1 MLSRFFLMLTLV
13 LAGEIVFLLPFHTT
27 RFFRPTMLEAYGLSN
42 TQLGDLFAVYGV
54 MAMIAYF
61 PGGALADRFSARS
74 LLTVSMIATAAG
86 GLYMA
91 TYPGPVGMAALF
103 GYWGI
108 TTILLFWAALIRA
121 TREWG
126 GHDEQG
132 RAFGI
137 LESGRGLVA
146 ALLASG
152 GVILLVLFLPE
163 DMDQLSN
170 EERRTAFRSVIF
182 FYSAVTLATAALTWT
197 VIPPVKHIGDSAS
210 RLFRSSV
217 AVLARP
223 LVWAQAGVI
232 ICAYCGYKA
241 VDNYSLYAVQV
252 LGKNEAEGAKLATYI
267 IYLRPVAALAA
278 GLLADRWSA
287 GKMVGSSFGLLVISY
302 GVLAAFLPDDQGLT
316 LIYANIVV
324 SVVAV
329 CMLRGVYFALLEE
342 NNVPPYLTGAVAGS
356 VSFIGFTPEIFFG
369 PITGR
374 ILDANPGPA
383 GHQNYYLFLAVVAA
397 LGVVVTAWLIWL
409 QRRSEVSAWPGVGKY
424 DTHELQR
431 KLD

>member
-13 LAGEIVFLLPFHTT
+13 FAGEIVFLLPFHTT
-27 RFFRPTMLEAYGLSN
+27 RFFRPTVLEAFELTN
-42 TQLGDLFAVYGV
+42 TQLGDVFAVYGV

-91 TYPGPVGMAALF
+91 TYPGPVGMAILF

-137 LESGRGLVA
+137 LEGGRGLVA

-170 EERRTAFRSVIF
+170 EERRSAFRSVIF
-182 FYSAVTLATAALTWT
+182 FYSSITLATAALTWT
-197 VIPPVKHIGDSAS
+197 VIPSVKHIGDSAS
-210 RLFRSSV
+210 QLFRSSI

-223 LVWAQAGVI
+223 LVWAQAAVI

-241 VDNYSLYAVQV
+241 LDNYSLYAVQV
-252 LGKNEAEGAKLATYI
+252 LGMNEAQGAKLATYV
-267 IYLRPVAALAA
+267 IYLRPIAALTA
-278 GLLADRWSA
+278 GLLADRWAA
-287 GKMVGSSFGLLVISY
+287 GKMVGTSFVMLVVSY
-302 GVLAAFLPDDQGLT
+302 GILATFMPDDYGLT
-316 LIYANIVV
+316 LIYANIIV
-324 SVVAV
+324 SVFAV

-342 NNVPPYLTGAVAGS
+342 NRVPSFLTGAVAGS
-356 VSFIGFTPEIFFG
+356 VSFIGYTPEIFFG
-369 PITGR
+369 PVTGR
-374 ILDANPGPA
+374 ILDADPGPV

-397 LGVVVTAWLIWL
+397 LGVVVVAWLLWL
-409 QRRSEVSAWPGVGKY
+409 QRVSSTEKWPQDPLLVESGK
-424 DTHELQR
+424 
-431 KLD
+431 

>member
-13 LAGEIVFLLPFHTT
+13 FAGEIVFLLPFHTT
-27 RFFRPTMLEAYGLSN
+27 RFFRPTVLEAFELTN
-42 TQLGDLFAVYGV
+42 TQLGDVFAVYGV

-91 TYPGPVGMAALF
+91 TYPGPVGMAILF

-137 LESGRGLVA
+137 LEGGRGLVP

-170 EERRTAFRSVIF
+170 EERRSAFRSVIF
-182 FYSAVTLATAALTWT
+182 FYSSITLATAALTWT
-197 VIPPVKHIGDSAS
+197 VIPSVKHIGDSAS
-210 RLFRSSV
+210 QLFRSSI

-223 LVWAQAGVI
+223 LVWAQAAVI

-241 VDNYSLYAVQV
+241 LDNYSLYAVQV
-252 LGKNEAEGAKLATYI
+252 LGMNEAQGAKLATYV
-267 IYLRPVAALAA
+267 IYLRPIAALTA
-278 GLLADRWSA
+278 GLLADRWAA
-287 GKMVGSSFGLLVISY
+287 GKMVGTSFVMLVVSY
-302 GVLAAFLPDDQGLT
+302 GILATFMPDDYGLT
-316 LIYANIVV
+316 LIYANIIV
-324 SVVAV
+324 SVFAV

-342 NNVPPYLTGAVAGS
+342 NRVPSFLTGAVAGS
-356 VSFIGFTPEIFFG
+356 VSFIGYTPEIFFG
-369 PITGR
+369 PVTGR
-374 ILDANPGPA
+374 ILDANPGPV

-397 LGVVVTAWLIWL
+397 LGVVVVAWLLWL
-409 QRRSEVSAWPGVGKY
+409 QRVSSTEKWPQDPLLVESGK
-424 DTHELQR
+424 
-431 KLD
+431 

>member
-1 MLSRFFLMLTLV
+1 
-13 LAGEIVFLLPFHTT
+13 
-27 RFFRPTMLEAYGLSN
+27 MLEAYELSN
-42 TQLGDLFAVYGV
+42 TQLGDVFAVYGV

-91 TYPGPVGMAALF
+91 TYPGPVGMAVLF

-146 ALLASG
+146 GLLASG

-163 DMDQLSN
+163 NMDQLSN
-170 EERRTAFRSVIF
+170 DERRSAFRYVIF
-182 FYSAVTLATAALTWT
+182 FYSAVTLATAVLTWT

-241 VDNYSLYAVQV
+241 LDNYSLYAVQV
-252 LGKNEAEGAKLATYI
+252 LGMNEANGAKLATYI
-267 IYLRPVAALAA
+267 IYLRPVAALVA

-302 GVLAAFLPDDQGLT
+302 GVLAAFLPDDHGLM
-316 LIYANIVV
+316 LIYANILV
-324 SVVAV
+324 SVFAV

-342 NNVPPYLTGAVAGS
+342 NRVPPYLTGAVAGS
-356 VSFIGFTPEIFFG
+356 VSFIGYTPEIFFG

-374 ILDANPGPA
+374 ILDANPGPV
-383 GHQNYYLFLAVVAA
+383 GHQHYYMFLAAVAA
-397 LGVVVTAWLIWL
+397 LGVAVTAWLVWM
-409 QRRSEVSAWPGVGKY
+409 QRRREASAWPGVTKRVGAAVAS
-424 DTHELQR
+424 D
-431 KLD
+431 

>member
-13 LAGEIVFLLPFHTT
+13 FAGEIVFLLPFHTT
-27 RFFRPTMLEAYGLSN
+27 RFFRPTVLEAFELTN
-42 TQLGDLFAVYGV
+42 TQLGDVFAVYGV

-91 TYPGPVGMAALF
+91 TYPGPVGMAILF

-137 LESGRGLVA
+137 LEGGRGLVA

-170 EERRTAFRSVIF
+170 EERRSAFRSVIF
-182 FYSAVTLATAALTWT
+182 FYSSITFATAALTWT
-197 VIPPVKHIGDSAS
+197 VIPSVKHIGDSAS
-210 RLFRSSV
+210 QLFRSSI

-223 LVWAQAGVI
+223 LVWAQAAVI

-241 VDNYSLYAVQV
+241 LDNYSLYAVQV
-252 LGKNEAEGAKLATYI
+252 LGMNEAQGAKLATYV
-267 IYLRPVAALAA
+267 IYLRPIAALTA
-278 GLLADRWSA
+278 GVLADRWAA
-287 GKMVGSSFGLLVISY
+287 GKMVGTSFVMLVVSY
-302 GVLAAFLPDDQGLT
+302 GILATFLPDDHGLT
-316 LIYANIVV
+316 LIYANIFV
-324 SVVAV
+324 SVFAV

-342 NNVPPYLTGAVAGS
+342 NRVPSFLTGAVAGS
-356 VSFIGFTPEIFFG
+356 VSFVGYTPEIFFG
-369 PITGR
+369 PVTGR
-374 ILDANPGPA
+374 ILDANPGPV

-397 LGVVVTAWLIWL
+397 LGVVVVAWLLWL
-409 QRRSEVSAWPGVGKY
+409 QRHAATADWPGDSLLVEAEK
-424 DTHELQR
+424 
-431 KLD
+431 

>member
-1 MLSRFFLMLTLV
+1 MLSRFILMLTLV
-13 LAGEIVFLLPFHTT
+13 FAGEIVFLLPFHTT
-27 RFFRPTMLEAYGLSN
+27 RFFRPTVLEAFELTN
-42 TQLGDLFAVYGV
+42 TQLGDVFAVYGV

-91 TYPGPVGMAALF
+91 TYPGPVGMAILF

-137 LESGRGLVA
+137 LEGGRGLVA

-170 EERRTAFRSVIF
+170 EERRSAFRSVIF
-182 FYSAVTLATAALTWT
+182 FYSSITLATAALTWT
-197 VIPPVKHIGDSAS
+197 VIPSVKHIGDSAS
-210 RLFRSSV
+210 QLFRSSI

-223 LVWAQAGVI
+223 LVWAQAAVI

-241 VDNYSLYAVQV
+241 LDNYSLYAVQV
-252 LGKNEAEGAKLATYI
+252 LGMNEAQGAKLATYV
-267 IYLRPVAALAA
+267 IYLRPIAALTA
-278 GLLADRWSA
+278 GLLADRWAA
-287 GKMVGSSFGLLVISY
+287 GKMVGTSFVMLVVSY
-302 GVLAAFLPDDQGLT
+302 GILATFMPDDYGLT
-316 LIYANIVV
+316 LIYANIIV
-324 SVVAV
+324 SVFAV

-342 NNVPPYLTGAVAGS
+342 NRVPSFLTGAVAGS
-356 VSFIGFTPEIFFG
+356 VSFVGYTPEIFFG
-369 PITGR
+369 PVTGR
-374 ILDANPGPA
+374 ILDANPGPV

-397 LGVVVTAWLIWL
+397 LGVVVVAWLLWL
-409 QRRSEVSAWPGVGKY
+409 QRVSSTEKWPQDPLLVESGK
-424 DTHELQR
+424 
-431 KLD
+431 

>member
-1 MLSRFFLMLTLV
+1 MLSRFILMLTLV
-13 LAGEIVFLLPFHTT
+13 FAGEIVFLLPFHTM
-27 RFFRPTMLEAYGLSN
+27 RFFRPTVLEAFELTN
-42 TQLGDLFAVYGV
+42 TQLGDVFAVYGV

-91 TYPGPVGMAALF
+91 TYPGPVGMAILF

-137 LESGRGLVA
+137 LEGGRGLVA

-170 EERRTAFRSVIF
+170 EERRSAFRSVIF
-182 FYSAVTLATAALTWT
+182 FYSSITLATAALTWT
-197 VIPPVKHIGDSAS
+197 VIPSVKHIGDSAS
-210 RLFRSSV
+210 QLFRSSI

-223 LVWAQAGVI
+223 LVWAQAAVI

-241 VDNYSLYAVQV
+241 LDNYSLYAVQV
-252 LGKNEAEGAKLATYI
+252 LGMNEAQGAKLATYV
-267 IYLRPVAALAA
+267 IYLRPIAALTA
-278 GLLADRWSA
+278 GLLADRWAA
-287 GKMVGSSFGLLVISY
+287 GKMVGTSFVMLVVSY
-302 GVLAAFLPDDQGLT
+302 GILATFMPDDYGLT
-316 LIYANIVV
+316 LIYANIIV
-324 SVVAV
+324 SVFAV

-342 NNVPPYLTGAVAGS
+342 NRVPSFLTGAVAGS
-356 VSFIGFTPEIFFG
+356 VSFIGYTPEIFFG
-369 PITGR
+369 PVTGR
-374 ILDANPGPA
+374 ILDANPGPV

-397 LGVVVTAWLIWL
+397 LGVVVVAWLLWL
-409 QRRSEVSAWPGVGKY
+409 QRHAATADWPGDSLLVEAEK
-424 DTHELQR
+424 
-431 KLD
+431 

>member
-13 LAGEIVFLLPFHTT
+13 FAGEIVFLLPFHTT
-27 RFFRPTMLEAYGLSN
+27 RFFRPTVLEAFELTN
-42 TQLGDLFAVYGV
+42 TQLGDVFAVYGV

-91 TYPGPVGMAALF
+91 TYPGPVGMAILF

-137 LESGRGLVA
+137 LEGGRGLVA

-170 EERRTAFRSVIF
+170 EERRSAFRSVIF
-182 FYSAVTLATAALTWT
+182 FYSSITLATAALTWT
-197 VIPPVKHIGDSAS
+197 VIPSVKHIGDSAS
-210 RLFRSSV
+210 QLFRSSI

-223 LVWAQAGVI
+223 LVWAQAAVI

-241 VDNYSLYAVQV
+241 LDNYSLYAVQV
-252 LGKNEAEGAKLATYI
+252 LGMNEAQGAKLATYV
-267 IYLRPVAALAA
+267 IYLRPIAALTA
-278 GLLADRWSA
+278 GVLADRWAA
-287 GKMVGSSFGLLVISY
+287 GKMVGTSFVMLVVSY
-302 GVLAAFLPDDQGLT
+302 GILATFLPDDHGLT
-316 LIYANIVV
+316 LIYANIFV
-324 SVVAV
+324 SVFAV

-342 NNVPPYLTGAVAGS
+342 NRVPSFLTGAVAGS
-356 VSFIGFTPEIFFG
+356 VSFVGYTPEIFFG
-369 PITGR
+369 PVTGR
-374 ILDANPGPA
+374 ILDANPGPV

-397 LGVVVTAWLIWL
+397 LGVVVVAWLLWL
-409 QRRSEVSAWPGVGKY
+409 QRHAATADWPGDSLLVEAEK
-424 DTHELQR
+424 
-431 KLD
+431 

>member
-13 LAGEIVFLLPFHTT
+13 FAGEIVFLLPFHTT
-27 RFFRPTMLEAYGLSN
+27 RFFRPTMLEAYGLTN
-42 TQLGDLFAVYGV
+42 TQLGDVFAVYGV

-61 PGGALADRFSARS
+61 PGGVLADRFSARS
-74 LLTVSMIATAAG
+74 LLTISMITTAAG

-91 TYPGPVGMAALF
+91 TYPGPLGMAALF

-132 RAFGI
+132 KAFGI

-152 GVILLVLFLPE
+152 GVILLVLFMPE

-170 EERRTAFRSVIF
+170 EERRLAFRSVIF
-182 FYSAVTLATAALTWT
+182 FYSSITLATAALTWT
-197 VIPPVKHIGDSAS
+197 VIPAVKHIGDSSS
-210 RLFRSSV
+210 RLFHSSI

-223 LVWAQAGVI
+223 LVWAQAAVI

-241 VDNYSLYAVQV
+241 LDNYSLYAVQV
-252 LGKNEAEGAKLATYI
+252 LGMNEAEGAKLATNV
-267 IYLRPVAALAA
+267 IYLRPVAALTA
-278 GLLADRWSA
+278 GLLADRWAA
-287 GKMVGSSFGLLVISY
+287 GKMVGTSFGMLLVSY
-302 GVLAAFLPDDQGLT
+302 GILAAFLPDDYGLP

-324 SVVAV
+324 SVFAV

-342 NNVPPYLTGAVAGS
+342 NRVPPHLTGAVAGS
-356 VSFIGFTPEIFFG
+356 VSFIGYTPEIFFG

-383 GHQNYYLFLAVVAA
+383 GHQNYYLFLATVAA
-397 LGVVVTAWLIWL
+397 LGIVVVAWLLWL
-409 QRRSEVSAWPGVGKY
+409 QRRSTGEEWPRDPLVVESGK
-424 DTHELQR
+424 
-431 KLD
+431 

>member
-13 LAGEIVFLLPFHTT
+13 FAGEIVFLLPFHTT
-27 RFFRPTMLEAYGLSN
+27 RFFRPTVLEAFELTN
-42 TQLGDLFAVYGV
+42 TQLGDVFAVYGV

-91 TYPGPVGMAALF
+91 TYPGPVGMAILF

-137 LESGRGLVA
+137 LEGGRGLVA

-170 EERRTAFRSVIF
+170 EERRSAFRSVIF
-182 FYSAVTLATAALTWT
+182 FYSSITLATAALTWT
-197 VIPPVKHIGDSAS
+197 VIPSVKHIGDSAS
-210 RLFRSSV
+210 QLFRSSI

-223 LVWAQAGVI
+223 LVWAQAAVI

-241 VDNYSLYAVQV
+241 LDNYSLYAVQV
-252 LGKNEAEGAKLATYI
+252 LGMNEAQGAKLATYV
-267 IYLRPVAALAA
+267 IYLRPIAALTA
-278 GLLADRWSA
+278 GLLADRWAA
-287 GKMVGSSFGLLVISY
+287 GKMVGTSFVMLVVSY
-302 GVLAAFLPDDQGLT
+302 GILATFMPDDHGLP

-324 SVVAV
+324 SVFAV

-342 NNVPPYLTGAVAGS
+342 NRVPSFLTGAVAGS
-356 VSFIGFTPEIFFG
+356 VSFIGYTPEIFFG
-369 PITGR
+369 PVTGR
-374 ILDANPGPA
+374 ILDANPGPV

-397 LGVVVTAWLIWL
+397 LGVVVVAWLLWL
-409 QRRSEVSAWPGVGKY
+409 QRASSTEKWPQDPLLVESGK
-424 DTHELQR
+424 
-431 KLD
+431 

>member
-13 LAGEIVFLLPFHTT
+13 FAGEIVFLLPFHTT
-27 RFFRPTMLEAYGLSN
+27 RFFRPTVLEAFELTN
-42 TQLGDLFAVYGV
+42 TQLGDVFAVYGV

-91 TYPGPVGMAALF
+91 TYPGPVGMAILF

-137 LESGRGLVA
+137 LEGGRGLVA

-170 EERRTAFRSVIF
+170 EERRSAFRSVIF
-182 FYSAVTLATAALTWT
+182 FYSSITLATAALTWT
-197 VIPPVKHIGDSAS
+197 VIPSVKHIGDSAS
-210 RLFRSSV
+210 QLFRSSI

-223 LVWAQAGVI
+223 LVWAQAAVI

-241 VDNYSLYAVQV
+241 LDNYSLYAVQV
-252 LGKNEAEGAKLATYI
+252 LGMNEAQGAKLATYV
-267 IYLRPVAALAA
+267 IYLRPIAALTA
-278 GLLADRWSA
+278 GLLADRWAA
-287 GKMVGSSFGLLVISY
+287 GKMVGTSFVMLVVSY
-302 GVLAAFLPDDQGLT
+302 GILATFMPDDYGLT
-316 LIYANIVV
+316 LIYANIIV
-324 SVVAV
+324 SVFAV

-342 NNVPPYLTGAVAGS
+342 NRVPSFLTGAVAGS
-356 VSFIGFTPEIFFG
+356 VSFVGYTPEIFMPLLSG
-369 PITGR
+369 TLIDRWSGGITGY
-374 ILDANPGPA
+374 
-383 GHQNYYLFLAVVAA
+383 QVLFSFLCFVSVVGIVAT
-397 LGVVVTAWLIWL
+397 LML
-409 QRRSEVSAWPGVGKY
+409 RRSNQNKS
-424 DTHELQR
+424 
-431 KLD
+431 

>member
-13 LAGEIVFLLPFHTT
+13 FAGEIVFLLPFHTT
-27 RFFRPTMLEAYGLSN
+27 RFFRPTVLEAFELTN
-42 TQLGDLFAVYGV
+42 TQLGDVFAVYGV

-91 TYPGPVGMAALF
+91 TYPGPVGMAILF

-137 LESGRGLVA
+137 LEGGRGLVA

-170 EERRTAFRSVIF
+170 EERRSAFRSVIF
-182 FYSAVTLATAALTWT
+182 FYSSITLATAALTWT
-197 VIPPVKHIGDSAS
+197 VIPSVKHIGDSAS
-210 RLFRSSV
+210 QLFRSSI

-223 LVWAQAGVI
+223 LVWAQAAVI

-241 VDNYSLYAVQV
+241 LDNYSLYAVQV
-252 LGKNEAEGAKLATYI
+252 LGMNEAQGAKLATYV
-267 IYLRPVAALAA
+267 IYLRPIAALTA
-278 GLLADRWSA
+278 GLLADRWAA
-287 GKMVGSSFGLLVISY
+287 GKMVGTSFVMLVVSY
-302 GVLAAFLPDDQGLT
+302 GILATFMPDDYGLT
-316 LIYANIVV
+316 LIYANIIV
-324 SVVAV
+324 SVFAV

-342 NNVPPYLTGAVAGS
+342 NRVPSFLTGAVS
-356 VSFIGFTPEIFFG
+356 VLPD
-369 PITGR
+369 GR
-374 ILDANPGPA
+374 RCRVRFLHRLHSRD
-383 GHQNYYLFLAVVAA
+383 LF
-397 LGVVVTAWLIWL
+397 
-409 QRRSEVSAWPGVGKY
+409 WPGY
-424 DTHELQR
+424 R
-431 KLD
+431 ANS

>member
-1 MLSRFFLMLTLV
+1 MLSRFILMLTLV
-13 LAGEIVFLLPFHTT
+13 FAGEIVFLLPFHTT
-27 RFFRPTMLEAYGLSN
+27 RFFRPTVLEAFELTN
-42 TQLGDLFAVYGV
+42 TQLGDVFAVYGV

-91 TYPGPVGMAALF
+91 TYPGPVGMAILF

-137 LESGRGLVA
+137 LEGGRGLVA

-170 EERRTAFRSVIF
+170 EERRSAFRSVIF
-182 FYSAVTLATAALTWT
+182 FYSSITLATAALTWT
-197 VIPPVKHIGDSAS
+197 VIPSVKHIGDSAS
-210 RLFRSSV
+210 QLFRSSI

-223 LVWAQAGVI
+223 LVWAQAAVI

-241 VDNYSLYAVQV
+241 LDNYSLYAVQV
-252 LGKNEAEGAKLATYI
+252 LGMNEAQGAKLATYV
-267 IYLRPVAALAA
+267 IYLRPIAALTA
-278 GLLADRWSA
+278 GLLADRWAA
-287 GKMVGSSFGLLVISY
+287 GKMVGTSFVMLVVSY
-302 GVLAAFLPDDQGLT
+302 GILATFMPDDYGLT
-316 LIYANIVV
+316 LIYANIIV
-324 SVVAV
+324 SVFAV

-342 NNVPPYLTGAVAGS
+342 NRVPSFLTGAVAGS
-356 VSFIGFTPEIFFG
+356 VSFIGYTPEIFFG
-369 PITGR
+369 PVTGR
-374 ILDANPGPA
+374 ILDANPGPV

-397 LGVVVTAWLIWL
+397 LGVVVVAWLLWL
-409 QRRSEVSAWPGVGKY
+409 QRVSSTEKWPQDPLLVESGK
-424 DTHELQR
+424 
-431 KLD
+431 

>member
-1 MLSRFFLMLTLV
+1 MLSRFILMLTLV
-13 LAGEIVFLLPFHTT
+13 FAGEIVFLLPFHTT
-27 RFFRPTMLEAYGLSN
+27 RFFRPTVLEAFELTN
-42 TQLGDLFAVYGV
+42 TQLGDVFAVYGV

-91 TYPGPVGMAALF
+91 TYPGPVGMAILF

-137 LESGRGLVA
+137 LEGGRGLVA

-170 EERRTAFRSVIF
+170 EERRSAFRSVIF
-182 FYSAVTLATAALTWT
+182 FYSSITLATAALTWT
-197 VIPPVKHIGDSAS
+197 VIPSAKHIGDSAS
-210 RLFRSSV
+210 QLFRSSI

-223 LVWAQAGVI
+223 LVWAQAAVI

-241 VDNYSLYAVQV
+241 LDNYSLYAVQV
-252 LGKNEAEGAKLATYI
+252 LGMNEAQGAKLATYV
-267 IYLRPVAALAA
+267 IYLRPIAALTA
-278 GLLADRWSA
+278 GLLADRWAA
-287 GKMVGSSFGLLVISY
+287 GKMVGTSFVMLVVSY
-302 GVLAAFLPDDQGLT
+302 GILATFMPDDYGLT
-316 LIYANIVV
+316 LIYANIIV
-324 SVVAV
+324 SVFAV

-342 NNVPPYLTGAVAGS
+342 NRVPSFLTGAVAGS
-356 VSFIGFTPEIFFG
+356 VSFVGYTPEIFFG
-369 PITGR
+369 PVTGR
-374 ILDANPGPA
+374 ILDANPGPV

-397 LGVVVTAWLIWL
+397 LGVVVVAWLLWL
-409 QRRSEVSAWPGVGKY
+409 QRHAATADWPGDSLLVEAEK
-424 DTHELQR
+424 
-431 KLD
+431 

>member
-1 MLSRFFLMLTLV
+1 MLSRFILMLTLV
-13 LAGEIVFLLPFHTT
+13 FAGEIVFLLPFHTT
-27 RFFRPTMLEAYGLSN
+27 RFFRPTVLEAFELTN
-42 TQLGDLFAVYGV
+42 TQLGDVFAVYGV

-91 TYPGPVGMAALF
+91 TYPGPVGMAILF

-137 LESGRGLVA
+137 LEGGRGLVA

-170 EERRTAFRSVIF
+170 EERRSAFRSVIF
-182 FYSAVTLATAALTWT
+182 FYSSITLATAALTWT
-197 VIPPVKHIGDSAS
+197 VIPSVKHIGDSAS
-210 RLFRSSV
+210 QLFRSSI

-223 LVWAQAGVI
+223 LVWAQAAVI

-241 VDNYSLYAVQV
+241 LDNYSLYAVQV
-252 LGKNEAEGAKLATYI
+252 LGMNEAQGAKLATYV
-267 IYLRPVAALAA
+267 IYLRPIAALTA
-278 GLLADRWSA
+278 GLLADRWAA
-287 GKMVGSSFGLLVISY
+287 GKMVGTSFVMLVVSY
-302 GVLAAFLPDDQGLT
+302 GILATFMPDDYGLT
-316 LIYANIVV
+316 LIYANIIV
-324 SVVAV
+324 SVFAV

-342 NNVPPYLTGAVAGS
+342 NRVPSFLTGAVAGS
-356 VSFIGFTPEIFFG
+356 VSFIGYTPEIFFG
-369 PITGR
+369 PVTGR
-374 ILDANPGPA
+374 ILDANPGPV

-397 LGVVVTAWLIWL
+397 LGVVVVAWLLWL
-409 QRRSEVSAWPGVGKY
+409 QRASSTEKWPQDPLLVESGK
-424 DTHELQR
+424 
-431 KLD
+431 